1 MKRSLIFALL
11 FLVAAPAAWSQ
22 DLDRLLERA
31 KASWTDRM
39 NQNTATGEAD
49 RARAAAKVLTSVDP
63 QTRNNFSPELYKNI
77 TEASVV
83 GFEFSQ
89 DPSKVVVS
97 VKTKMNIQN
106 MAVPQTIGETW
117 LWTNG
122 NWYLHLDVGSS
133 PVNSPLFASS
143 GPVTPNATPPFKLEL
158 IDRTLDL
165 GRHVQGDIISGSVRF
180 SAPKSQLVA
189 VRGRGIPGFKVAAQP
204 RWNDD
209 KTGTIDFTID
219 TSLIWKDL
227 QETVFF
233 EATGPSNG
241 FGYAQSGDS
250 LVLTAAIQGKVRV
263 SQLPQ
268 TEAQRRDRYVE
279 LEFENLGK
287 VALNIEGIDSLSP
300 TFLID
305 GSDVPPPLQPGETG
319 IVPMYYLNSPK
330 LVDNDLL
337 IKFSPGIFPKNSLL
351 LRLSTPEAQALSRPN
366 TATPT
371 LQQQE
376 DELRRQ
382 IQRQQN
388 QK

>member
-1 MKRSLIFALL
+1 MKRSLILALL

-49 RARAAAKVLTSVDP
+49 RARAAAKVLTYVNP

-97 VKTKMNIQN
+97 VKTKMNIQSL
-106 MAVPQTIGETW
+106 AVPQTIGETW

-122 NWYLHLDVGSS
+122 NWYLHIEVGSL
-133 PVNSPLFASS
+133 PGNSPLFASS
-143 GPVTPNATPPFKLEL
+143 GSVTANPTPPFKLEL
-158 IDRTLDL
+158 MDRTLDL
-165 GRHVQGDIISGSVRF
+165 GVHVQGDIISGSVRF
-180 SAPKSQLVA
+180 SAPKNQLVA
-189 VRGRGIPGFKVAAQP
+189 VRGRGIPGLKVVTQP

-209 KTGTIDFTID
+209 KTGTIDFTLD
-219 TSLIWKDL
+219 TALNWKDIR
-227 QETVFF
+227 ETLVF

-241 FGYAQSGDS
+241 FSYVQSGDS
-250 LVLTAAIQGKVRV
+250 LVLTAKIEGKVRV

-279 LEFENLGK
+279 IEFENLGK
-287 VALNIEGIDSLSP
+287 APLNIERMQSLST

-305 GSDVPPPLQPGETG
+305 ASDVPPSLQPGETG
-319 IVPMYYLNSPK
+319 ILPVYYSSSPK
-330 LVDNDLL
+330 LIDTDVV
-337 IKFSPGIFPKNSLL
+337 IKFSPGVFPKNELL
-351 LRLSTPEAQALSRPN
+351 FRLNTPESTEAARRNLASP
-366 TATPT
+366 TP
-371 LQQQE
+371 QE
-376 DELRRQ
+376 QDEELLRQ
-382 IQRQQN
+382 IQRRQN